1 MKSALSFLFQSP
13 EVKYPM
19 ELMAIPTC
27 QMDPMLSHQLRLTG
41 AIHTPHLLL
50 VSLGTEDGDY
60 SSYQGLKEEETQILH
75 NLLDRIW
82 YLVQL
87 LFLSLILF
95 AFGLYWL
102 CAVARQKELSLSC
115 CAICFPDRVLSRAP
129 HGGWRHGLH
138 AASTPALPGAHGT
151 PPSQRSRPACHSRR

>member
-1 MKSALSFLFQSP
+1 
-13 EVKYPM
+13 M

-41 AIHTPHLLL
+41 AIRTPHLLL
-50 VSLGTEDGDY
+50 VSLGAEDGDY

-102 CAVARQKELSLSC
+102 CAVARQKELSLFC